1 MVLTH
6 KLSACLPREVEQN
19 DVLLYILESVF
30 SKFSSKNNLSTER
43 CKNIDVDGIVI
54 KIE

>member
-1 MVLTH
+1 MTQDNRY
-6 KLSACLPREVEQN
+6 AREVEQN
-19 DVLLYILESVF
+19 DVLYILESVF

-43 CKNIDVDGIVI
+43 CKTIDVDGIVI

>member
-19 DVLLYILESVF
+19 DVLYTLESVF
-30 SKFSSKNNLSTER
+30 SKFSSKNNLSNER
-43 CKNIDVDGIVI
+43 CKIIDVDGIVI